1 MRIIQAS
8 PSQRNTRVLTSKIS
22 HMSFDVVRTGSM
34 SRSESILIS
43 AVPSVSRI
51 QSCTA
56 LNSPSLVITIRF
68 LLSSFGRCMYTC
80 CMVFLINKKH
90 GRCQAKIGCLSWKDN
105 STGETNLSVLPNF
118 NTGVAH
124 FTLLEL
130 VSFWNVHYLFH
141 PLYLALSAQAWQIT
155 LPYGKM
161 YLPYSTIY
169 MTSSKLKENKLPSA
183 VDRLLIASCAAQ
195 KKLYLG
201 NFGNTL
207 QRHVGQHVCLDI
219 PQEHVIFHF
228 VGLFFCVVLS
238 LLLLTK

>member
-1 MRIIQAS
+1 
-8 PSQRNTRVLTSKIS
+8 
-22 HMSFDVVRTGSM
+22 
-34 SRSESILIS
+34 
-43 AVPSVSRI
+43 
-51 QSCTA
+51 
-56 LNSPSLVITIRF
+56 
-68 LLSSFGRCMYTC
+68 
-80 CMVFLINKKH
+80 
-90 GRCQAKIGCLSWKDN
+90 
-105 STGETNLSVLPNF
+105 
-118 NTGVAH
+118 
-124 FTLLEL
+124 
-130 VSFWNVHYLFH
+130 
-141 PLYLALSAQAWQIT
+141 
-155 LPYGKM
+155 
-161 YLPYSTIY
+161 